1 MKLINFGSV
10 NVDHVYQLNHLVRKG
25 ETIASTDYRK
35 NEGGK
40 GFNQAVALAKAGQK
54 VYFAGAIGADGL
66 FLKESLNGYGVDTM
80 YLEVFD
86 IPTGHA
92 IIQVDED
99 GSNSIILYGGANR
112 RITEEMVE
120 RVLNQFA
127 GGDVVLL
134 QNEICGGNIILR
146 EAARRGLR
154 IVLNPS
160 PITPEL
166 LTWPLEYVEWFILN
180 EVEAEDMTGEKEPE
194 RMLDVILRKYPRS
207 HVVLT
212 LGEQGAICAYESC
225 RVHQPA
231 VPARAVDSTAAGDTF
246 TGYFLHSILNGDS
259 VETALTVAVRAAAIT
274 VSRPGAAASIPVME
288 EVRHAFVHK
297 N

>member
-10 NVDHVYQLNHLVRKG
+10 NVDHVYQLSHLVRKG
-25 ETIASTDYRK
+25 ETIASTDYQK

-66 FLKESLNGYGVDTM
+66 FLKECLNGYGVDTM

-112 RITEEMVE
+112 RITEAMVE

-127 GGDVVLL
+127 SGDVVLM
-134 QNEICGGNIILR
+134 QNEICGGDIILR

-154 IVLNPS
+154 VVLNPS

-166 LTWPLEYVEWFILN
+166 LNWPLEYVEWFILN
-180 EVEAEDMTGEKEPE
+180 EIEAEDMTGEKDPE
-194 RMLDVILRKYPRS
+194 KMLDEILRKYPRS

-212 LGEQGAICAYESC
+212 LGEQGAICAYGTC

-231 VPARAVDSTAAGDTF
+231 VPAKAVDSTAAGDTF

-259 VETALTVAVRAAAIT
+259 VESALIVAARAAAIT
-274 VSRPGAAASIPVME
+274 VSRPGAAVSIPVME
-288 EVRHAFVHK
+288 EVRHAFAV
-297 N
+297 

>member
-10 NVDHVYQLNHLVRKG
+10 NVDHVYQLSHLVRKG
-25 ETIASTDYRK
+25 ETIASTDYQK

-66 FLKESLNGYGVDTM
+66 FLKECLNGYGVDTM

-127 GGDVVLL
+127 AGDVVLM
-134 QNEICGGNIILR
+134 QNEICGGDIILR

-154 IVLNPS
+154 VVLNPS

-180 EVEAEDMTGEKEPE
+180 EVEAEDMTGEKDPE
-194 RMLDVILRKYPRS
+194 RMLDVILRKYPQS

-212 LGEQGAICAYESC
+212 LGEQGAVYAYETC

-231 VPARAVDSTAAGDTF
+231 VPAKAVDSTAAGDTF

-259 VETALTVAVRAAAIT
+259 VESALTVAARAAAIT
-274 VSRPGAAASIPVME
+274 VSRPGAAVSIPVME
-288 EVRHAFVHK
+288 EVRHAFAL
-297 N
+297 

>member
-10 NVDHVYQLNHLVRKG
+10 NVDHVYQLSHMVRKG
-25 ETIASTDYRK
+25 ETIASTDYQK

-66 FLKESLNGYGVDTM
+66 FLKECLNGYGVDTM

-112 RITEEMVE
+112 RISEAMVE

-127 GGDVVLL
+127 SGDVVLM
-134 QNEICGGNIILR
+134 QNEICGGDIILR

-154 IVLNPS
+154 VVLNPS
-160 PITPEL
+160 PITSEL
-166 LTWPLEYVEWFILN
+166 LNWPLEYVEWFILN
-180 EVEAEDMTGEKEPE
+180 EIEAEDMTGEKDPE
-194 RMLDVILRKYPRS
+194 KMLDGILRKYPRS

-212 LGEQGAICAYESC
+212 LGEQGAICAYGTC

-231 VPARAVDSTAAGDTF
+231 VPAKAVDSTAAGDTF

-259 VETALTVAVRAAAIT
+259 VESALIVAARAAAIT
-274 VSRPGAAASIPVME
+274 VSRPGAAVSIPVME
-288 EVRHAFVHK
+288 EVRHAFAV
-297 N
+297 